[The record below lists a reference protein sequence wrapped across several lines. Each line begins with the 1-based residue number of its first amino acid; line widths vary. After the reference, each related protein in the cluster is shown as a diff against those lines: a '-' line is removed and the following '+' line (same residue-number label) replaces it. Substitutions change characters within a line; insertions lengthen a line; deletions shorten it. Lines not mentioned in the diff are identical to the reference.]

1 MMATGK
7 AETLKHTTMKVQDI
21 KSAAEAKG
29 YKVEEIDMSVN
40 NYSLIGV
47 NKGRHV
53 WHWWRVW
60 NGCDFGCFS
69 HSYNQNTG
77 EKKEGVCHGINV
89 EKFVRNYTLKN

>member
-1 MMATGK
+1 
-7 AETLKHTTMKVQDI
+7 MKVQDI

-29 YKVEEIDMSVN
+29 YKVEEIGMDVRSS
-40 NYSLIGV
+40 YYLIGV

-60 NGCDFGCFS
+60 DGCDFGCFS

-89 EKFVRNYTLKN
+89 EKFIWNYILKN